1 MFNIHNAINGRKY
14 ISGYNEEENQM
25 IISAYAEKAFDKI
38 QHIFRIKILENAG
51 LEGTYLNIIKAI
63 MRNPQSVPS

>member
-1 MFNIHNAINGRKY
+1 MFNIHNAINGRNY
-14 ISGYNEEENQM
+14 ISGCNEEENQM

-38 QHIFRIKILENAG
+38 QHIFRIKILGNAG